1 MRLGIIGYGT
11 VGQGVYSLFTERRK
25 ALERAAGEPISVGGI
40 AVRTIRHRT
49 IAAPETLFTTDAM
62 HLVEDDSID
71 TIVEVSSDPI
81 QSIFYI
87 SEALLRGKRVVTANK
102 AALADS
108 LSELLSAAERGGGRL
123 RFEAAV
129 AGGIPLLDPLTL
141 QTAVNDIRSFRGI
154 VNGSSNY
161 VLTAMQNGKTR
172 EEAVCEA
179 QELGV
184 LEEDPVND
192 LAGIDAQR
200 KLAIVASMLLHKS
213 VTTKEV
219 ARIGML
225 ALGKEEFALAKRAGR
240 VIKLMA
246 VCERREMES
255 SSVSVMGKIAPTVA
269 LTSLRV
275 MPEALSSEDPFSKV
289 EGIHNMA
296 EWEGTHSGTLRFF
309 GLGGGQEA
317 TANAVWTDI
326 LRITREMPSITL
338 SGGSITHKKGT
349 ARYLVGAND
358 AADIGLLPEE
368 KLRGKDTHPL
378 PHGAQW
384 ACLTEERAVA
394 LAESGRMVLRWE

>member
-11 VGQGVYSLFTERRK
+11 VGQGVYSLFTERRQ
-25 ALERAAGEPISVGGI
+25 ALERAAGEQISVGGI

-49 IAAPETLFTTDAM
+49 IAAPEALFTTDAM
-62 HLVEDDSID
+62 QLVEDDSLD
-71 TIVEVSSDPI
+71 TIVEVSSDPM
-81 QSIFYI
+81 QSIHYI

-141 QTAVNDIRSFRGI
+141 QAAVNDICSFRGI

-161 VLTAMQNGKTR
+161 VLTTMQNGKTR

-179 QELGV
+179 QGLGV

-219 ARIGML
+219 ARIGVL
-225 ALGKEEFALAKRAGR
+225 ALGKEEFALAKSAGR

-246 VCERREMES
+246 VCEQQEMES
-255 SSVSVMGKIAPTVA
+255 SSSVMGEMTPNVA

-275 MPEALSSEDPFSKV
+275 MPEAVSSEDPFSSV
-289 EGIHNMA
+289 EGIYNMA
-296 EWEGTHSGTLRFF
+296 EWKGTHSGTLRFF

-326 LRITREMPSITL
+326 LRITRETPSISL
-338 SGGSITHKKGT
+338 SGGGITHKKET
-349 ARYLVGAND
+349 ARYIVRAND
-358 AADIGLLPEE
+358 APGTGLVSEE
-368 KLRGKDTHPL
+368 KWRGKDIHTL
-378 PHGAQW
+378 SHGAQW

>member
-40 AVRTIRHRT
+40 AVRTILHRT

-62 HLVEDDSID
+62 YLVEDNSID

-81 QSIFYI
+81 QSIHYI

-108 LSELLSAAERGGGRL
+108 LSELLSASERGGGRL

-161 VLTAMQNGKTR
+161 VLTTMQNGKTR

-179 QELGV
+179 QGLGV

-219 ARIGML
+219 ARIGVL
-225 ALGKEEFALAKRAGR
+225 ALGKEEFALAKSAGR

-246 VCERREMES
+246 VCEQQEMES
-255 SSVSVMGKIAPTVA
+255 SSSVMGEMTPNVA

-275 MPEALSSEDPFSKV
+275 MPEAVSSEDPFSSV
-289 EGIHNMA
+289 EGIYNMA
-296 EWEGTHSGTLRFF
+296 EWKGTHSGTLRFF

-326 LRITREMPSITL
+326 LRITRETPSISL
-338 SGGSITHKKGT
+338 SGGGITHKKET
-349 ARYLVGAND
+349 ARYIVRAND
-358 AADIGLLPEE
+358 APGTGLVSEE
-368 KLRGKDTHPL
+368 KWRGKDTHTL
-378 PHGAQW
+378 SHGAQW

>member
-11 VGQGVYSLFTERRK
+11 VGQGVYSLFMERRK

-62 HLVEDDSID
+62 HLVEDNSID

-81 QSIFYI
+81 QSIHYI

-129 AGGIPLLDPLTL
+129 AGGTL

-161 VLTAMQNGKTR
+161 VLTAMQNGKTH

-192 LAGIDAQR
+192 LVGIDAQR

-213 VTTKEV
+213 VTTEEV
-219 ARIGML
+219 ARIGVL

-246 VCERREMES
+246 VCERQEMES

-275 MPEALSSEDPFSKV
+275 MPEALSSEDPFAKV

-326 LRITREMPSITL
+326 LRITRETPSITL

-349 ARYLVGAND
+349 ARYLVRDND
-358 AADIGLLPEE
+358 APDTGLLPEE
-368 KLRGKDTHPL
+368 KLRRKDTYAL

-394 LAESGRMVLRWE
+394 LAKSGRMVLRWE

>member
-11 VGQGVYSLFTERRK
+11 VGQGVYSLFTERRQ

-40 AVRTIRHRT
+40 AVRTICHRT
-49 IAAPETLFTTDAM
+49 IAAPEALFTTDAM
-62 HLVEDDSID
+62 QLVEDDSLD
-71 TIVEVSSDPI
+71 TIVEVSSDPM
-81 QSIFYI
+81 QSIHYI
-87 SEALLRGKRVVTANK
+87 SEALVRGKRVVTANK

-108 LSELLSAAERGGGRL
+108 LSDLLSAAERGGGRL

-129 AGGIPLLDPLTL
+129 AGGIPLVDPLTL
-141 QTAVNDIRSFRGI
+141 QAAVNDIRSFRGI

-161 VLTAMQNGKTR
+161 VLTTMQNGKTR

-179 QELGV
+179 QGLGV

-225 ALGKEEFALAKRAGR
+225 ALGKEEFTLAKSAGR

-246 VCERREMES
+246 VCEQQEMES
-255 SSVSVMGKIAPTVA
+255 SSVSVMGEMTPNVA

-275 MPEALSSEDPFSKV
+275 MPEAVSSEDLFSRV
-289 EGIHNMA
+289 EGIYNMA
-296 EWEGTHSGTLRFF
+296 EWKGTHSGTLRFF
-309 GLGGGQEA
+309 GLGGGQQA

-326 LRITREMPSITL
+326 LRITRETPSISL
-338 SGGSITHKKGT
+338 SGGGITHKKET
-349 ARYLVGAND
+349 ARYIVRAND
-358 AADIGLLPEE
+358 APDTGLVSEE
-368 KLRGKDTHPL
+368 KWRGKDTHTL